1 MHIARPS
8 RSCRGG
14 PLARQSPQPSPRRAL
29 RRPVILPGT
38 PQVVIPHVDPLHLHV
53 GPEGV
58 GDPEKAL
65 RLDFKAL
72 QPLNPQGRGPQRVE
86 PPVLGDSVARR
97 GMILA
102 VGEDG
107 WARGRV
113 LPVRSDHPPVR
124 HSADHAAAGEAGAGP
139 LALLFGLGALLTAE
153 RQLAG

>member
-1 MHIARPS
+1 MHRRYYILIILVYYSISNTYLGCNIADAHRP
-8 RSCRGG
+8 
-14 PLARQSPQPSPRRAL
+14 
-29 RRPVILPGT
+29 T
-38 PQVVIPHVDPLHLHV
+38 IPHVDPLHLHV

-72 QPLNPQGRGPQRVE
+72 QPLNPPKRGPQRVE

-124 HSADHAAAGEAGAGP
+124 HSADHAAAGEAGAGAWRCCSGWAP
-139 LALLFGLGALLTAE
+139 C
-153 RQLAG
+153 

>member
-72 QPLNPQGRGPQRVE
+72 QPLNPPEG
-86 PPVLGDSVARR
+86 RR
-97 GMILA
+97 GSNRLSWAILWP
-102 VGEDG
+102 VG
-107 WARGRV
+107 A
-113 LPVRSDHPPVR
+113 
-124 HSADHAAAGEAGAGP
+124 
-139 LALLFGLGALLTAE
+139 
-153 RQLAG
+153 